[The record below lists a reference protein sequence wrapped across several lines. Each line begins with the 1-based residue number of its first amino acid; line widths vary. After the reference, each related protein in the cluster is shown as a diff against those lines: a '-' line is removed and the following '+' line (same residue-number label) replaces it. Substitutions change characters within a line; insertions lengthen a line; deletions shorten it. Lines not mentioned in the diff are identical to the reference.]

1 MGRRP
6 INRKFEAFP
15 KGNVYPHTPLSTY
28 SCVNIRPSSDSPP
41 ATLHQL
47 RDYHLDRLKSSFLR
61 YIIVVI
67 YIYPYFDRM
76 WQGNLPSFFLNDS
89 NNNFIYSFL
98 EPIVCNLI
106 NSFIL
111 SFFLSYLDVARN
123 VKNLSNKYVILFN
136 TLFSDNFLTKIA

>member
-1 MGRRP
+1 
-6 INRKFEAFP
+6 
-15 KGNVYPHTPLSTY
+15 
-28 SCVNIRPSSDSPP
+28 
-41 ATLHQL
+41 
-47 RDYHLDRLKSSFLR
+47 
-61 YIIVVI
+61 
-67 YIYPYFDRM
+67 M

-98 EPIVCNLI
+98 EANVCNLI